1 MNLTRARSRPWLAPG
16 SRPPAPPAALAGY
29 ARVRHEKNM
38 NYPLISLFAGAG
50 GLDLGLEFAGFTTY
64 AANELLPHACETLR
78 RNQSLGALR
87 GKHLDAF
94 IAEAS
99 EQCCFRNLDDTEKD
113 IFFHR
118 LKNDRFECLKQASII
133 EGDIREIDSS
143 DFSAALPPSVPL
155 FAIAGGP
162 PCQPF
167 SKAGKR
173 KTLDCTK
180 NGDLFFEFV
189 RLVADLRP
197 SWFIFENVKG
207 IAFTKTDVLY
217 LVCPSCGTKALP
229 PFRVRQKW
237 GDEQPT
243 PPPCSHCNSKDAEWA
258 VVNEAGGSLAIIKN
272 EFEGLGYRCFSKA
285 LNAADYGAP
294 QLRERLFIVGSRD
307 GTEFLWPAP
316 THQRLPTEDAQRQPE
331 LFDTCALKPWKTMY
345 EALWAEG
352 HWRYGELDKN
362 KAVLWVKNV
371 VRPHDEPV
379 TWILDRP
386 SPTIGAHQG
395 AKLALAPRGVPP
407 EQLFRQQ
414 WHTLGRRQGDT
425 PPVDV
430 EHEYLSDEE
439 LLALQTFPRWWYLH
453 GTRMQRAFQVGNAV
467 PPCLAEAV
475 GRAVIEAER
484 RKR

>member
-1 MNLTRARSRPWLAPG
+1 
-16 SRPPAPPAALAGY
+16 
-29 ARVRHEKNM
+29 M

-78 RNQSLGALR
+78 RNQTLGTLS
-87 GKHLDAF
+87 GKNLEKF
-94 IAEAS
+94 IEEAS
-99 EQCCFRNLDDTEKD
+99 KQRCFRNVGDTEKNV
-113 IFFHR
+113 FFHR
-118 LKNDRFECLKQASII
+118 LKSERFECLTKATII
-133 EGDIREIDSS
+133 EGDIRRIESEK
-143 DFSAALPPSVPL
+143 FVKTLPLSTPL

-173 KTLDCTK
+173 NTLDCSK

-189 RLVADLRP
+189 RLVRDLKP
-197 SWFIFENVKG
+197 KWFIFENVKG

-217 LVCPSCGTKALP
+217 LTCPSCRTRTLA
-229 PFRVRQKW
+229 PFSVRQKW
-237 GDEQPT
+237 ENGRTKPI
-243 PPPCSHCNSKDAEWA
+243 PCSNCRSEKATG
-258 VVNEAGGSLAIIKN
+258 VVVSEAGGSLIIIKN
-272 EFEGLGYRCFSKA
+272 EFEKLGYRCFSKA

-294 QLRERLFIVGSRD
+294 QMRERLFIVGSREGAD
-307 GTEFLWPAP
+307 FQWPAP
-316 THQRLPTEDAQRQPE
+316 THQRALEKGEQHQPE
-331 LFDTCALKPWKTMY
+331 LLDSCALKPWKTMY
-345 EALWAEG
+345 DALWAKG
-352 HWRYGELDKN
+352 HWRYGKVDSD
-362 KAVLWVKNV
+362 KAVLWVKNI

-379 TWILDRP
+379 TWKLDRP

-395 AKLALAPRGVPP
+395 AKLAFAPTGVPP
-407 EQLFRQQ
+407 EQIFRQQ
-414 WHTLGRRQGDT
+414 WHTSGRRQGDT

-453 GTRMQRAFQVGNAV
+453 GTRMERAFQTGNAV

-475 GRAVIEAER
+475 GRSVIEAEG
-484 RKR
+484 RKQ